1 MKILALETSSDLCS
15 VALLL
20 DDRCLASLV
29 LAPKSHTQLLLP
41 MIDGLFKEASISLE
55 AVDALTFGIGPGSF
69 TGLRIA
75 CSIIQG
81 LSVGQEKPIV
91 ALSSLRVL
99 AQRIY
104 RESHHP
110 RVFAY
115 VEAGRGQIYGGYYA
129 IDTHNLMQA
138 VGSDAVYSA
147 ESLKTQSAQW
157 KVATGYAM
165 AQDLLGMAVESMQAG
180 HTVRATDLHPEYLAS
195 LFQKQF

>member
-1 MKILALETSSDLCS
+1 MKILALETSTDACS
-15 VALLL
+15 AALLL
-20 DDRCLASLV
+20 EDRCLASMV

-41 MIDGLFKEASISLE
+41 MIDALFKEASISLE
-55 AVDALTFGIGPGSF
+55 AVDALAFGVGPGSF

-129 IDTHNLMQA
+129 IDTHDLIQA
-138 VGSDAVYSA
+138 VGRDKVYSA
-147 ESLKTQSAQW
+147 ESLKTQSLEW
-157 KVATGYAM
+157 KLATGYVM
-165 AQDLLGMAVESMQAG
+165 AQDLLDMALESIEAG
-180 HTVRATDLHPEYLAS
+180 HTLGAADLNPEYLSS
-195 LFQKQF
+195 LFQQ